1 MQPILIKLAAVALLL
16 LNAWGASNAAGRD
29 DAASRDGWTPEEVR
43 ALSTM
48 RISALPAAPADPSN
62 AVDQSAVAAALGK
75 RLFSDT
81 RFSRNGAVS
90 CASCHSP
97 DKQFQDGLPVGRG
110 FGTGHRRSMPVV
122 GAGQGAW
129 LFWDGR
135 KDSAWAQALGPLED
149 SVEHAS
155 NRTRIARLVAAN
167 YTREYETLFGK
178 LPDLSGLPQDAT
190 PNGDASEKLAWDSL
204 SSARR
209 ADVSR
214 VFANMGKAIAA
225 YEKTLHHGETRF
237 DEYVKILASREVRS
251 TQILTPAEINGLRI
265 FMGKGQCATCH
276 NGPLLT
282 DQGFHNT
289 GVPQRD
295 ATRPDRGR
303 AAALAKVKQDEFN
316 CLGPFSD
323 AKPDACA
330 ELTFLS
336 TASKELEGAFKTPS
350 LRNVALRPPYMH
362 AGQFASLDEVIR
374 HYVKA
379 PAATVG
385 HTELAHGESGRMQRK
400 PIALSDQEIQLLAT
414 FLGTLS
420 APIVERSPI
429 HSSPARNSP

>member
-1 MQPILIKLAAVALLL
+1 MRTPFAKLAAVALLL
-16 LNAWGASNAAGRD
+16 LGGAASIAAGRD

-43 ALSTM
+43 TLSTM
-48 RISALPAAPADPSN
+48 RIGALPPAAADPSN
-62 AVDQSAVAAALGK
+62 AVDHSPAAAVLGK
-75 RLFSDT
+75 RLFNDT

-90 CASCHSP
+90 CASCHSAE
-97 DKQFQDGLPVGRG
+97 KQFQDGLPVGKG
-110 FGTGHRRSMPVV
+110 VGTGSRRSMPIV
-122 GAGQGAW
+122 GAGHGPW

-167 YTREYETLFGK
+167 YTREYEAMFGR
-178 LPDLSGLPQDAT
+178 LPDLSGLLQDAS
-190 PNGDASEKLAWDSL
+190 PNGDASEKAAWESMPA
-204 SSARR
+204 ARR

-214 VFANMGKAIAA
+214 VFSNMGKAIAA
-225 YEKTLHHGETRF
+225 YEKTLHHGEARF
-237 DEYVKILASREVRS
+237 DEYVKVLASREARAAQV
-251 TQILTPAEINGLRI
+251 LTPAEVNGLRI
-265 FMGKGQCATCH
+265 FMGKGQCVTCH
-276 NGPLLT
+276 NGPLFT
-282 DQGFHNT
+282 DQAFHNT

-295 ATRPDRGR
+295 TTKPDRGR

-336 TASKELEGAFKTPS
+336 TNGKELEGAFKTPS
-350 LRNVALRPPYMH
+350 LRNVSLRPPYMH
-362 AGQFASLDEVIR
+362 AGQFASIEEVIR

-385 HTELAHGESGRMQRK
+385 HSELAHGEPGHTQRK
-400 PIALSDQEIQLLAT
+400 PIQLSEREVQELAA
-414 FLGTLS
+414 FLTTLA
-420 APIVERSPI
+420 APIDERAPNP
-429 HSSPARNSP
+429 SSTARSQR